1 MWLRAHQHGQSGA
14 GPCSAMV
21 SVNHLADKL
30 ATEAAKTAPLL
41 ISLPKRHLTKKQKK
55 AKIHPPATYADHTL
69 TMKEGDVNVVK
80 VAAASTR
87 FTLMLG
93 DRAVYD
99 NPGTTL
105 RALHAKHVLAA
116 LQAKSGSQRSTTE
129 SMLME
134 IWPNLASPCHYR
146 KVKVREVVMN
156 LEEQC
161 YSTWMGYQANL
172 MTNSWSGDGRG
183 APSSPASLPL
193 SPCPLCG
200 AQGLYS
206 TSHALVSCKNNR
218 MVQMRTQ
225 MLEDADRLL
234 GESPIRMATSRYVTV
249 GEAQQRAVVDDDEG
263 AYVNLR
269 KAGDYLLDG
278 NTNAMR
284 GVPLKTL
291 AEWMVVAGSIN
302 SVSVKK
308 GEVFEVLRRLT
319 AQVMVDGMAI
329 LEEYK
334 QLVHNAG
341 DERAGEREGGQSEEV
356 RG

>member
-1 MWLRAHQHGQSGA
+1 
-14 GPCSAMV
+14 
-21 SVNHLADKL
+21 
-30 ATEAAKTAPLL
+30 
-41 ISLPKRHLTKKQKK
+41 
-55 AKIHPPATYADHTL
+55 
-69 TMKEGDVNVVK
+69 
-80 VAAASTR
+80 
-87 FTLMLG
+87 
-93 DRAVYD
+93 
-99 NPGTTL
+99 
-105 RALHAKHVLAA
+105 
-116 LQAKSGSQRSTTE
+116 
-129 SMLME
+129 
-134 IWPNLASPCHYR
+134 
-146 KVKVREVVMN
+146 
-156 LEEQC
+156 
-161 YSTWMGYQANL
+161 
-172 MTNSWSGDGRG
+172 
-183 APSSPASLPL
+183 
-193 SPCPLCG
+193 
-200 AQGLYS
+200 
-206 TSHALVSCKNNR
+206 
-218 MVQMRTQ
+218 MRTQ